1 MQKAH
6 MRKLLEVEQAK
17 ALMNEAAAW
26 SVMRWLREKK
36 RVRQVADQANA
47 ALDELDRTVKARWS
61 HEVSTAYQEL
71 LQSTGA
77 AKKESRTKSNQPQSP
92 TMRGVTEFVRQVKEA
107 DDEAYRVRMDAER
120 TFDEAERL
128 LSTSLAREGCKKAIR
143 SWDLHEKAIQRAE
156 KSSDS

>member
-6 MRKLLEVEQAK
+6 MRKLPVVEQAK

-71 LQSTGA
+71 VQSTGA
-77 AKKESRTKSNQPQSP
+77 AKNEPRPRRIFPSRPPCEVSQI
-92 TMRGVTEFVRQVKEA
+92 
-107 DDEAYRVRMDAER
+107 
-120 TFDEAERL
+120 
-128 LSTSLAREGCKKAIR
+128 LSGK
-143 SWDLHEKAIQRAE
+143 
-156 KSSDS
+156 